1 MKKIIISGGVIML
14 CLAFALIATG
24 CKSPGE
30 KLAEKATE
38 KMLETAGGEGTDVDI
53 DSETGEMTI
62 KSGDTEITSSA
73 KLPSD
78 WPSDVPTY
86 TGATISGSF
95 SSSSEGQFGGWITLA
110 TSDSADKVKT
120 WYADSLSQEGWTEE
134 SNFSSS
140 SDGVDSTLVSYT
152 KSERNL
158 LISIGQD
165 SSDENLTTVTLTVDK
180 K

>member
-14 CLAFALIATG
+14 CFAFALLSTG

-62 KSGDTEITSSA
+62 KSEGTEITSSA

-78 WPSDVPTY
+78 WPSDVPVY
-86 TGATISGSF
+86 TGATVSGSF
-95 SSSSEGQFGGWITLA
+95 SSSSEGQFGGWVNLT
-110 TSDSADKVKT
+110 TPDSADKVKT
-120 WYADSLSQEGWTEE
+120 WYADELLKEGWEE
-134 SNFSSS
+134 EGNFSSS
-140 SDGVDSTLVSYT
+140 SDGLDSTMISYT
-152 KSERNL
+152 KSERSL
-158 LISIGQD
+158 LISMGQD
-165 SSDENLTTVTLTVDK
+165 SADTNLTTLTLTVDTN
-180 K
+180 